1 MLTLVST
8 TSRLL
13 ELEFLA
19 FNYFVGDLSGL
30 LGNLALARLDF
41 RVVVLRCLQLASID
55 L

>member
-19 FNYFVGDLSGL
+19 FNYFIRDLSSL
-30 LGNLALARLDF
+30 LGDLALARLDF
-41 RVVVLRCLQLASID
+41 RVIVLRCLRLVSID